1 MSEKVNWIE
10 KAKSFDIREY
20 IGRFVDLNRR
30 GNSCCPF
37 HEDDPKKPKFS
48 IKDADQYFQCFSSS
62 CAKAGDIVRFAE
74 LYFNLTPIEA
84 AKKICSDNGID
95 VEGEW
100 SDEYK
105 KKLEA
110 EAKRRMQSM
119 KKAKAKEEKECERIR
134 EGLTASVRKY
144 SIDKDPSGKWRW
156 PEIADKVFKIF
167 PHYSFYSILSDTNS
181 CIGWDWQNDDLA
193 IINRHNGKV
202 FNIKTRTR
210 KGVEGKWFGAK
221 GASVYPFP
229 LDLFRGDKEV
239 FLCEGEKDA
248 LNLHCVGLNALTL
261 GGVGNSWE
269 HFKHLLKDKDVYI
282 FYDNDNAG
290 YINTIKKANELRG
303 IAKNVYCV
311 LFFYLK
317 PDAPEKYDVSDW
329 LLEEKLLATN
339 EDMPKDTI
347 DLFKQ
352 KIAYATFKAT
362 PSTLRK
368 IADKIDLPKE
378 KRKDLGIEEDIENVI
393 ASQEKVFDIWK
404 SFAVSPKSEYGE
416 QTLTMAKML
425 SENVLN
431 NHENCEKV
439 GELLREIDKDFMHNL
454 KEALK
459 LNTTILKNYSKM
471 SRGDIYKAFLKM
483 TKESSHTLYRDES
496 AFYAWSGKHFL
507 KIEEDDFKHY
517 ALSQWVYDAKV
528 QYKSHHGQTINQLVD
543 DLRIACESIDNKKRL
558 QTYRAYS
565 LANGTYIVNQ
575 FGNGKFIPEFKKDFC
590 CTNLLDFSYDENAK
604 CPKWQKMLDRVL
616 PDPNEQKALQEFFGY
631 CLSPNHNYE
640 KFLFLYGSE
649 GGNGK
654 SVVLNM
660 LAQFFGRSNVSHLQ
674 MQGLKGHELHALKD
688 KVLNI
693 GSEVDAAGAG
703 EGMQYLKALTST
715 HDPITINPKN
725 KNPYTLDK
733 KSQPKMAFS
742 GNKKPSGGID
752 NGVFRRMLLIR
763 FDAKI
768 TDDEKI
774 PDINERFVD
783 EFDGIFNWA
792 ITGLKRLIRQGKFT
806 QSEKMKSDIEEYKD
820 EQNPM
825 RVFVRESIEPNAY
838 SQENKDTIYE
848 HYCKWA
854 KSRGHQPMANTRFFS
869 ALKQECDL
877 CGIKYEEHRRSK
889 DAGGKRYIQGIMLIT
904 DEVEDTG

>member
-1 MSEKVNWIE
+1 MSEKINWFE
-10 KAKSFDIREY
+10 KAKTFPLKEY
-20 IGRFVDLNRR
+20 IERFVPLNRR

-37 HEDDPKKPKFS
+37 HEDNPKSPSFS
-48 IKDADQYFQCFSSS
+48 IKEADQYFQCFSSS
-62 CAKAGDIVRFAE
+62 CGKSGDIIKFAE
-74 LYFNLTPIEA
+74 YMFNLPPLEA
-84 AKKICSDNGID
+84 AKKVCEDHGID
-95 VEGEW
+95 VNGEW
-100 SDEYK
+100 SAEDK
-105 KKLEA
+105 KRMEA
-110 EAKRRMQSM
+110 EAKRRIASM
-119 KKAKAKEEKECERIR
+119 KRAKAKDDRECERIR
-134 EGLTASVRKY
+134 EGLTASVSKY
-144 SIDKDPSGKWRW
+144 YNHFNKNFSNISERLK
-156 PEIADKVFKIF
+156 KIF
-167 PHYSFYSILSDTNS
+167 PHFSFYNELCEGDHL
-181 CIGWDWQNDDLA
+181 GWCPQNDDVV
-193 IINRHNGKV
+193 IINKHKDKV
-202 FNIKTRTR
+202 YNIKTRTR
-210 KGVEGKWFGAK
+210 KNVDGKWFGAK
-221 GASVYPFP
+221 GASAHPFP
-229 LDLFRGDKEV
+229 LNLFREDSKEV

-248 LNLHCVGLNALTL
+248 LNLHCLGVNALTL

-269 HFKHLLKDKDVYI
+269 NYHHLLKDKDVYL
-282 FYDNDNAG
+282 FFDNDFAG

-303 IAKNVYCV
+303 IAREVYCI

-317 PDAPEKYDVSDW
+317 PDAPDKYDVSDW
-329 LLEEKLLATN
+329 LLDAKLLRVSA
-339 EDMPKDTI
+339 DMEKPSRDDFDK
-347 DLFKQ
+347 

-368 IADKIDLPKE
+368 IADKIDLPE
-378 KRKDLGIEEDIENVI
+378 NKRQDLWIEDDIENVI
-393 ASQEKVFDIWK
+393 ASQEKVFAIWK
-404 SFAVSPKSEYGE
+404 NFAVSPKSEYGE
-416 QTLTMAKML
+416 QTITMSKML

-431 NHENCEKV
+431 DSENCEKLQA
-439 GELLREIDKDFMHNL
+439 LLKEIDGDFMVNL

-471 SRGDIYKAFLKM
+471 SRGDLYKAFLKM
-483 TKESSHTLYRDES
+483 TKESNHSLYRDES

-528 QYKSHHGQTINQLVD
+528 QYKSHHGQTITQLVD
-543 DLRIACESIDNKKRL
+543 DLRIACESIDNKKKL
-558 QTYRAYS
+558 QKYRAYS
-565 LANGTYIVNQ
+565 LANGTYIVNE

-590 CTNLLDFSYDENAK
+590 CTNLLDFAYNENAK

-640 KFLFLYGSE
+640 KFLFLYGAE

-763 FDAKI
+763 FDTKI

-792 ITGLKRLIRQGKFT
+792 IAGLKRLIKQGKFT
-806 QSEKMKSDIEEYKD
+806 QSDKMKADIEEYKD

-825 RVFVRESIEPNAY
+825 RVFVRDSIQPNSY
-838 SQENKDTIYE
+838 STEYKKDIYE
-848 HYCKWA
+848 YYCKWA
-854 KSRGHQPMANTRFFS
+854 KSKGHQPMANVRFFTS
-869 ALKQECDL
+869 LREVCENY
-877 CGIKYEEHRRSK
+877 GISFEEHRDGK
-889 DAGGKRYIQGIMLIT
+889 NQGGKRYLKGIMLIK
-904 DEVEDTG
+904 ESEEDTG